1 MHAAVISAD
10 GSNNISMHCAALPMH
25 TCTLHASLLISMS
38 QNKEKVNNAVL
49 FEKPVYDKM
58 LAEVPKYKMITQV
71 RRQVDGFIP
80 WEGR

>member
-1 MHAAVISAD
+1 
-10 GSNNISMHCAALPMH
+10 
-25 TCTLHASLLISMS
+25 MS